1 VHTFQCSVVALVF
14 LLAAGLAFSD
24 EPMTPSSSAGNRV
37 FARFPTI
44 PAEHKHVHALAEN
57 AMRYVAPQN
66 RIIDAASGYPVEG
79 WNQDPKRALFL
90 RSFTQLTAIGQW
102 MELCAN
108 VAAGYAATP
117 DLSREQALNALVK
130 LVGSLRRDQHDPN
143 LSAMGLLGN
152 FLDLGSG
159 KRLGPLASDLE
170 KDKVIAAFGPEKADA
185 IWRALTEKGWITPR
199 NNDREAVIVRG
210 PKYGSEFFDGPLD
223 PYSDRATRLKI
234 MAILDQRVVM
244 VVFGDNANLSAS
256 VAKTIGALLV
266 SELKE
271 NSVAGQIRRE
281 LEQFLDA
288 QSGGYIHLYDPKVGL
303 FYFGLDATR
312 NRLFGWEDL
321 DGNWKIGHVD
331 YLVNEFRAPAT
342 FVVFRFGFPMDAI
355 KNLGLTMKPYRM
367 IDGRDLYTLAPWE
380 GSAFQAMGLGL
391 WLGELENPSWRTLMQ
406 NFVAI
411 EIDVAKRL
419 GLPGFLSESYTGRG
433 VEYTGS
439 VGVAEIAVT
448 PKPQIADAASL
459 YTLGTAYAI
468 APAKIEK
475 FLADNWAIVSKLFT
489 DHGPWE
495 GYNISSKKVISFQ
508 TTAHTLSLVLGFI
521 GSGSE
526 HMKRYLDS
534 KNLSHRL
541 MESYPFGDA
550 VDLLADG
557 MEVLAWSDQKADVK
571 SNREN
576 NALLVK
582 GDRAARLGIAF
593 VTPRPEGLN
602 LSGGAMTIGYRSTQP
617 LDLAIITFKPA
628 NPNSSKNPALIAK
641 QLFTHLSS
649 AAASPSEL
657 SVILPAT
664 PGLTNI
670 KEVVITH
677 ESKTAQPV
685 DLVIESFTVKPM
697 GPARLEKSSF
707 GMVESRS
714 SEPTEQMKINPQ

>member
-1 VHTFQCSVVALVF
+1 MHTFQTSRVALVF
-14 LLAAGLAFSD
+14 LFASAFAFSD
-24 EPMTPSSSAGNRV
+24 DKPKTPSSTAGKRLG
-37 FARFPTI
+37 ARFPTI
-44 PAEHKHVHALAEN
+44 PAEHKHVRALAEN
-57 AMRYVAPQN
+57 AMRYVALQN
-66 RIIDAASGYPVEG
+66 RIIDPASGYPVEG
-79 WNQDPKRALFL
+79 WNHDPKRALFL

-108 VAAGYAATP
+108 VAAGYANTP
-117 DLSREQALNALVK
+117 HLSREQALNALAK
-130 LVGSLRRDQHDPN
+130 LVGSLRHDQHDPN
-143 LSAMGLLGN
+143 LSAKGLLGN

-159 KRLGPLASDLE
+159 KRLGPLASDVE
-170 KDKVIAAFGPEKADA
+170 KHKVIAAFGPEKADA
-185 IWRALTEKGWITPR
+185 IWKALTEKGWITPR
-199 NNDREAVIVRG
+199 NNDREAGIVRG
-210 PKYGSEFFDGPLD
+210 PKYGSDFFDGPLV
-223 PYSDRATRLKI
+223 PYSDPVTRLKI

-281 LEQFLDA
+281 LEQFLDD
-288 QSGGYIHLYDPKVGL
+288 QKGGYIHLYDPKVGL
-303 FYFGLDATR
+303 FYFGLDATK

-321 DGNWKIGHVD
+321 DGNWKTGHVD

-342 FVVFRFGFPMDAI
+342 FVVFRFGMPMDSI
-355 KNLGLTMKPYRM
+355 KNLGLRMKPYRTT
-367 IDGRDLYTLAPWE
+367 DGRDLYTLAPWE

-411 EIDVAKRL
+411 EIDFAKRQ

-448 PKPQIADAASL
+448 PKPRIADAASL
-459 YTLGTAYAI
+459 YTLGAAYVI
-468 APAKIEK
+468 APAEIEK
-475 FLADNWAIVSKLFT
+475 FLADNWPIISKLFT

-495 GYNISSKKVISFQ
+495 GYNISSNEVIKFQ

-521 GSGSE
+521 GAGSE

-541 MESYPFGDA
+541 MESYPPGDA
-550 VDLLADG
+550 VDLLAEG
-557 MEVLAWSDQKADVK
+557 IQVFAWSDQKAGVK
-571 SNREN
+571 SNREQS
-576 NALLVK
+576 AFFVK

-593 VTPRPEGLN
+593 ITPRPEGLN
-602 LSGGAMTIGYRSTQP
+602 LSGGVMTIGYRSTQA
-617 LDLAIITFKPA
+617 LDGATITFKPA
-628 NPNSSKNPALIAK
+628 NPSSSNVPALITK
-641 QLFTHLSS
+641 ELLTRLSV
-649 AAASPSEL
+649 AAASTSEL
-657 SVILPAT
+657 SVMLPAT

-677 ESKTAQPV
+677 ESNTGQPV
-685 DLVIESFTVKPM
+685 DLMIERFTVKPM
-697 GPARLEKSSF
+697 G
-707 GMVESRS
+707 RS
-714 SEPTEQMKINPQ
+714 LVWTTKKLH